1 MKKKMIALCSALAI
15 MLTFFTA
22 CGNGGTTTK
31 PPATEGEKA
40 PQLVVALNPIVVY
53 SDDTAS
59 VAYNDFNTAMGKDS
73 QTATLSGI
81 ADADWTWANRGE
93 DGWNESA
100 VHGFNYWMNGAGTTA
115 KGVFAYNYNAAGSN
129 SLGVYNLK
137 SANLKTYGDEEL
149 PASGMLLSAIA
160 GEEGGLHYTIKQDDT
175 VTIPAGT
182 ITAIDQ
188 VAGIKT
194 GFLAEDGTARS
205 ASVCIMLNNL
215 QLYSGTLCN
224 STAAEDGVAVTQ
236 ISYPQIEDVPVKQ
249 GQSLLIVIKLNAQ
262 ANSDDDITIPSE
274 TVGGYWQ
281 VVEASRTVVD
291 DSGEGDKQ
299 VSNVVTDDGS
309 IMTITNYQFTFT
321 LVRDA
326 KYVKRSTEFAETI
339 MRRTGAEVVT
349 GREGKS
355 TDYEIVLGVTKE
367 RPESQKI
374 YNEIVGARADNATD
388 YIIRLVGTKL
398 YIVGANDEALQLA
411 MDYFLETFVK
421 DDKGKIPAKYNYY
434 NKPAHVMY
442 TLAGQNIAS
451 YTIRTE
457 RYPSLIVQRA
467 AEAIQNAVR
476 AECGYVIPI
485 KAMNLTGADVGT
497 NEIRVGPMNGA
508 VKVDREYDTRFNS
521 SNWQTMVHS
530 IGSDG
535 MMAGAD
541 GDYAVAFN
549 GKNVE
554 IRGGESYSVSVATM
568 KFLADLKKSKN
579 LATTYAMSG
588 NYVSYF
594 DYQNMYE
601 YDKVDF
607 SMADGYGL
615 SYSEDFNYTGTDKEK
630 ESAFTKHW
638 TIQKEVSDSSRQD
651 GDQMMYQVRPGIYG
665 RNYWVAADTAGN
677 NYLFEVTMKR
687 TMEQEGTDLGYESVR
702 VAADGQWG
710 FRYGIWETRLV
721 MGTRNGNCSSVW
733 GSAGAPYVG
742 GRGATHEI
750 DVYENYGREC
760 FVPCTHHT
768 LDGKYL
774 GNYHFQYPYYQEPC
788 WVEPNEGEHFYDT
801 FHHVAIE
808 WNYDKI
814 EFYFDGECVSRMPM
828 FNQEDFKYYRT
839 GMVIRLAQGVGARGY
854 CWTHPR
860 DFVGEKKAYH
870 VNYWMEDVS
879 KFFELQ
885 LVDYT
890 RVYQTDNDNIE
901 YEQAHNEI
909 KFMYGFGE

>member
-1 MKKKMIALCSALAI
+1 MKNRIIALISVLVI
-15 MLTFFTA
+15 MLTFFAA
-22 CGNGGTTTK
+22 CGNDAPTK
-31 PPATEGEKA
+31 KPAEQGETA

-53 SDDTAS
+53 DDDTTS
-59 VAYNDFNTAMGKDS
+59 LAYNDFNTAMSKDS
-73 QTATLSGI
+73 GNSSLTGI
-81 ADADWTWANRGE
+81 AAADWTWANRGE
-93 DGWNESA
+93 NGWNESA
-100 VHGFNYWMNGAGTTA
+100 VYGFNYWMNGAGKA
-115 KGVFAYNYNAAGSN
+115 AQGVFAYSFNEAGSN

-137 SANLKTYGDEEL
+137 SAALKTYGDEVL
-149 PASGMLLSAIA
+149 PNSGMLLSATV
-160 GEEGGLHYTIKQDDT
+160 GEEGGLHYTVKQDGT
-175 VTIPAGT
+175 ITIPAGT

-224 STAAEDGVAVTQ
+224 STAAEDGVAISQ
-236 ISYPQIEDVPVKQ
+236 ISYPELKDLPVKQ

-262 ANSDDDITIPSE
+262 ANSADDITMPE
-274 TVGGYWQ
+274 KEDGRWQ
-281 VVEASRTVVD
+281 VVKASRTVVD
-291 DSGEGDKQ
+291 EDGEGEKQ

-309 IMTITNYQFTFT
+309 ILTITNYQFTFT
-321 LVRDA
+321 LVRDE
-326 KYVKRSTEFAETI
+326 KYLKMATTMAETI
-339 MRRTGAEVVT
+339 MRRTGAEVFT
-349 GREGKS
+349 GREGKT
-355 TDYEIVLGVTKE
+355 TDYEIIIGVYKD

-398 YIVGANDEALQLA
+398 YIVGANDEALQTA
-411 MDYFLETFVK
+411 VDYFMETFVK

-434 NKPAHVMY
+434 NKPDHVMY
-442 TLAGQNIAS
+442 KLAGQNIAS

-467 AEAIQNAVR
+467 AEAIQDAVIT
-476 AECGYVIPI
+476 ECGYSIPI
-485 KAMNLTGADVGT
+485 KAMNLTGTDVGT

-508 VKVDREYDTRFNS
+508 VKVVREYDTRFNS
-521 SNWQTMVHS
+521 SDWQTKVHS

-541 GDYAVAFN
+541 NVYAVAFN
-549 GKNVE
+549 DKNVE
-554 IRGGESYSVSVATM
+554 IRGGASYSINVAVM
-568 KFLADLKKSKN
+568 KFLADLKETKE
-579 LATTYAMSG
+579 LATSYTLSG
-588 NYVSYF
+588 NYISYF

-607 SMADGYGL
+607 AMADGYGL
-615 SYSEDFNYTGTDKEK
+615 VYTEDFNYTGTDAEK
-630 ESAFTKHW
+630 ESAFTKRW
-638 TIQKEVSDSSRQD
+638 TLQREVSDSARQD

-733 GSAGAPYVG
+733 GSAGSPYPG

-768 LDGKYL
+768 MDTTYV

-814 EFYFDGECVSRMPM
+814 DFFFDGECVSRMPM

-860 DFVGEKKAYH
+860 DYVGEKKAYH

-885 LVDYT
+885 LIDYT
-890 RVYQTDNDNIE
+890 RVYQTDNKNIE
-901 YEQAHNEI
+901 YAQAKNEI
-909 KFMYGFGE
+909 KFTYGFGE